1 MTRLSFRLLIYVNV
15 IFLYLIE
22 DYFERWES
30 LIDYLGN
37 VIIFYLDCNDV
48 LGQDGLKKLREWYR
62 LEKERRRYFYAGK

>member
-1 MTRLSFRLLIYVNV
+1 MLIYVNV